1 MMNELNNADALVE
14 AALDNHPLAPLPS
27 GFVRA
32 TMARL
37 TPPIRFRFYF
47 LDLALP
53 FGFTLVPLSLFGLF
67 LWLRGII
74 TLAWLPVPSIP
85 AANFAGISWPTVFFL
100 LILVEITLLLAG
112 LASVAWWDEGMVM
125 RET

>member
-1 MMNELNNADALVE
+1 MMIETKNADALVE
-14 AALDNHPLAPLPS
+14 AALDNYPLAPLPP

-53 FGFTLVPLSLFGLF
+53 FGFTLLLLPLFGLY
-67 LWLRGII
+67 LWLRGVI
-74 TLAWLPVPSIP
+74 TLAWLPVPALP
-85 AANFAGISWPTVFFL
+85 AAPFATISWPTLFFL
-100 LILVEITLLLAG
+100 LILAEITLLLAG
-112 LASVAWWDEGMVM
+112 LASVAWWDEGMVL